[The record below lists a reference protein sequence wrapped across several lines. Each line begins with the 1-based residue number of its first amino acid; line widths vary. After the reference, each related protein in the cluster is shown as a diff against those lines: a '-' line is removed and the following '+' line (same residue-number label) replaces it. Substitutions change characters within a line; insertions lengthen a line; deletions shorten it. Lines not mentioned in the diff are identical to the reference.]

1 MHMMLKTLKNRI
13 HKRND
18 QDGRTAPQ
26 PTTGTKPSGGR
37 SGAGGSRTSPIG
49 TLDKKPPIPEL
60 TQENLQ
66 LYYSEPLPAF
76 KDVQVTERQNLFV
89 QKLHLCSF
97 TFNFNEATADV
108 QQKETKRRTLCEL
121 VDYVTAGQGKFN
133 EQIAEDVI
141 FMVAKNLFRTL
152 PPPCQRSV
160 DTSFDGGEGEVEP
173 YLDPAW
179 PHLQLV
185 YEFLLRYVVSNETD
199 TKVARKFVDQR
210 FILRLLELF
219 DCEDPRER
227 DYLKAIVH
235 RIYGKFMVYR
245 HFIRRAIN
253 NIFYTFVFET
263 DQHNG
268 IAELLEILGS
278 IINGFA
284 LPLKDEH
291 KTFLKRAL
299 LPLHKP
305 KNMMAYQQQLA
316 YCVSQFVEKDV
327 TLAEPILRA
336 LLRYWPVTNSSK
348 EVYFVNELEEILEL
362 TQVGEF
368 VNVLD
373 ILFKQIAKS
382 IQSAHFQ
389 VAERTLLIWNNEY
402 FIELVSQYRKDIF
415 PMLIESLEE
424 NAAGHWNSAVHQLT
438 LNVMKLLQDLD
449 DNLYEFCRQQLIA
462 KRKKKAAKEQLRA
475 KEWAIIER
483 QADQRRQQIA
493 AMHA

>member
-1 MHMMLKTLKNRI
+1 MLNRVRAKI
-13 HKRND
+13 VGSKKD
-18 QDGRTAPQ
+18 QQQDAARPSGLAPSRPNRTSNGTTAGPRTAQ
-26 PTTGTKPSGGR
+26 MSFKE
-37 SGAGGSRTSPIG
+37 
-49 TLDKKPPIPEL
+49 KPPIPDL
-60 TQENLQ
+60 TPENLQ
-66 LYYSEPLPAF
+66 TYYAEALPAF
-76 KDVQVTERQNLFV
+76 KDVQPGERQNLFV

-97 TFNFNEATADV
+97 TFNFNDATLDV
-108 QQKETKRRTLCEL
+108 QHKETKRRTLCEL
-121 VDYVTAGQGKFN
+121 VDYVTAGQGRFN
-133 EQIAEDVI
+133 EVIAEDVV
-141 FMVAKNLFRTL
+141 FMVGTNLFRTL
-152 PPPCQRSV
+152 PPPTQRQADSGY
-160 DTSFDGGEGEVEP
+160 DGGEGEVEP

-210 FILRLLELF
+210 FILKLLELF

-284 LPLKDEH
+284 LPLKEEH
-291 KTFLKRAL
+291 KQFLKRAL

-305 KNMMAYQQQLA
+305 KNMMHYQQQLA
-316 YCVSQFVEKDV
+316 YCVSQFVEKDAS
-327 TLAEPILRA
+327 LAEPILRA

-362 TQVGEF
+362 TQVTEF

-389 VAERTLLIWNNEY
+389 V
-402 FIELVSQYRKDIF
+402 
-415 PMLIESLEE
+415 
-424 NAAGHWNSAVHQLT
+424 
-438 LNVMKLLQDLD
+438 
-449 DNLYEFCRQQLIA
+449 
-462 KRKKKAAKEQLRA
+462 
-475 KEWAIIER
+475 
-483 QADQRRQQIA
+483 RR
-493 AMHA
+493 

>member
-1 MHMMLKTLKNRI
+1 MTTMFSRVRNKIVGKKPNEDANRSTGLQTRPP
-13 HKRND
+13 KGN
-18 QDGRTAPQ
+18 GN
-26 PTTGTKPSGGR
+26 TTGPRSTTMSFKEKP
-37 SGAGGSRTSPIG
+37 T
-49 TLDKKPPIPEL
+49 IPEL
-60 TQENLQ
+60 TPENLQ

-76 KDVQVTERQNLFV
+76 KDVQPAERQNLFV

-97 TFNFNEATADV
+97 TFNFNEATVDV

-133 EQIAEDVI
+133 EVIAEDVV
-141 FMVAKNLFRTL
+141 FMVGKNLFRTL
-152 PPPCQRSV
+152 PPPCQRTA
-160 DTSFDGGEGEVEP
+160 DNGFDGGEGEIEP
-173 YLDPAW
+173 FLDPAW

-210 FILRLLELF
+210 FILKLLELF

-291 KTFLKRAL
+291 KQFLKRAL

-305 KNMMAYQQQLA
+305 KNMMHYQQQLA
-316 YCVSQFVEKDV
+316 YCVSQFVEKDAM
-327 TLAEPILRA
+327 LAEPILRA

-362 TQVGEF
+362 TKVGEF

-389 VAERTLLIWNNEY
+389 VCFHPFRLRFPISLACQGIRPVMCFSVAMCPCVGTMLSLIGVYWT
-402 FIELVSQYRKDIF
+402 FIKV
-415 PMLIESLEE
+415 
-424 NAAGHWNSAVHQLT
+424 QLCSPRVPAHANHR
-438 LNVMKLLQDLD
+438 LP
-449 DNLYEFCRQQLIA
+449 FCSGIA
-462 KRKKKAAKEQLRA
+462 
-475 KEWAIIER
+475 
-483 QADQRRQQIA
+483 
-493 AMHA
+493 HAR

>member
-1 MHMMLKTLKNRI
+1 MMLKTLKNRI

-18 QDGRTAPQ
+18 QDGRAAPQ

-415 PMLIESLEE
+415 PMLIESLEV

-449 DNLYEFCRQQLIA
+449 DNLYEYCRQQLNA

>member
-1 MHMMLKTLKNRI
+1 MRNKIASVK
-13 HKRND
+13 KPND
-18 QDGRTAPQ
+18 QESNRTPGVPTRPRGGGNGTSSGPRNSTIPLNVKPQ
-26 PTTGTKPSGGR
+26 
-37 SGAGGSRTSPIG
+37 
-49 TLDKKPPIPEL
+49 IPEL
-60 TQENLQ
+60 TPENLQ
-66 LYYSEPLPAF
+66 LYYAEPLPAF
-76 KDVQVTERQNLFV
+76 KDVQPAERQNLFV

-97 TFNFNEATADV
+97 TFNFNEATVDV

-133 EQIAEDVI
+133 ETIAEDVV

-152 PPPCQRSV
+152 PPPSQRTA
-160 DTSFDGGEGEVEP
+160 DNGFDGGEGEVEP
-173 YLDPAW
+173 FLDPAW

-199 TKVARKFVDQR
+199 TKVARRFVDQR
-210 FILRLLELF
+210 FILKLLELF

-284 LPLKDEH
+284 LPLKEEH
-291 KTFLKRAL
+291 KQFLKRAL

-305 KNMMAYQQQLA
+305 KNMIHYQQQLA
-316 YCVSQFVEKDV
+316 YCVSQFVEKDAM
-327 TLAEPILRA
+327 LAEPILRA
-336 LLRYWPVTNSSK
+336 LLRYWPLTNSSK

-373 ILFKQIAKS
+373 ILFKQISKS

-389 VAERTLLIWNNEY
+389 VRSCPRFIILCCRPSCAFVVPTRCFCSTLQWNM
-402 FIELVSQYRKDIF
+402 LSQGRAN
-415 PMLIESLEE
+415 P
-424 NAAGHWNSAVHQLT
+424 AGVLAHACED
-438 LNVMKLLQDLD
+438 LL
-449 DNLYEFCRQQLIA
+449 
-462 KRKKKAAKEQLRA
+462 
-475 KEWAIIER
+475 
-483 QADQRRQQIA
+483 
-493 AMHA
+493 

>member
-1 MHMMLKTLKNRI
+1 MFQRVRQKMALVKKP
-13 HKRND
+13 ND
-18 QDGRTAPQ
+18 QESNRTPGGPARPTKGIGPSSGQRNSAISLKEKPQ
-26 PTTGTKPSGGR
+26 
-37 SGAGGSRTSPIG
+37 
-49 TLDKKPPIPEL
+49 IPEL
-60 TQENLQ
+60 TPESLQ
-66 LYYSEPLPAF
+66 FYYAEPLPAF
-76 KDVQVTERQNLFV
+76 KDVQPAERQNLFV

-97 TFNFNEATADV
+97 TFNFNEATVDV

-133 EQIAEDVI
+133 ETIAEDVV

-152 PPPCQRSV
+152 PPPSQRTA
-160 DTSFDGGEGEVEP
+160 DNGFDGGEGEVEP
-173 YLDPAW
+173 FLDPAW

-199 TKVARKFVDQR
+199 TKVARRFVDHR
-210 FILRLLELF
+210 FILKLLELF

-284 LPLKDEH
+284 LPLKEEH
-291 KTFLKRAL
+291 KQFLKRAL

-305 KNMMAYQQQLA
+305 KNMIHYQQQLA
-316 YCVSQFVEKDV
+316 YCVSQFVEKDAM
-327 TLAEPILRA
+327 LAEPILRA
-336 LLRYWPVTNSSK
+336 LLRYWPVTNSAK

-389 VAERTLLIWNNEY
+389 VRTSCPTYSARPLRIETYNSLHLQSCPQKA
-402 FIELVSQYRKDIF
+402 ELVLHALYNMRATRAYALLFLHSY
-415 PMLIESLEE
+415 
-424 NAAGHWNSAVHQLT
+424 AASVC
-438 LNVMKLLQDLD
+438 KP
-449 DNLYEFCRQQLIA
+449 
-462 KRKKKAAKEQLRA
+462 
-475 KEWAIIER
+475 
-483 QADQRRQQIA
+483 
-493 AMHA
+493 

>member
-1 MHMMLKTLKNRI
+1 MLKTLKNRI

-18 QDGRTAPQ
+18 QDGRAAPQ
-26 PTTGTKPSGGR
+26 PTTGAKPSGGR

-389 VAERTLLIWNNEY
+389 VR
-402 FIELVSQYRKDIF
+402 Q
-415 PMLIESLEE
+415 
-424 NAAGHWNSAVHQLT
+424 
-438 LNVMKLLQDLD
+438 
-449 DNLYEFCRQQLIA
+449 NLKSYLHHLGVLPHIY
-462 KRKKKAAKEQLRA
+462 L
-475 KEWAIIER
+475 
-483 QADQRRQQIA
+483 
-493 AMHA
+493 

>member
-1 MHMMLKTLKNRI
+1 MLKTLKNRI

-26 PTTGTKPSGGR
+26 PTTGAKPSGGR

-152 PPPCQRSV
+152 PPPCQR
-160 DTSFDGGEGEVEP
+160 
-173 YLDPAW
+173 
-179 PHLQLV
+179 
-185 YEFLLRYVVSNETD
+185 
-199 TKVARKFVDQR
+199 
-210 FILRLLELF
+210 
-219 DCEDPRER
+219 
-227 DYLKAIVH
+227 
-235 RIYGKFMVYR
+235 R

-389 VAERTLLIWNNEY
+389 VRH
-402 FIELVSQYRKDIF
+402 
-415 PMLIESLEE
+415 P
-424 NAAGHWNSAVHQLT
+424 
-438 LNVMKLLQDLD
+438 
-449 DNLYEFCRQQLIA
+449 
-462 KRKKKAAKEQLRA
+462 
-475 KEWAIIER
+475 AIS
-483 QADQRRQQIA
+483 
-493 AMHA
+493 

>member
-1 MHMMLKTLKNRI
+1 MIARM
-13 HKRND
+13 RNKIAGKKLLD
-18 QDGRTAPQ
+18 QDAGRTAGSVQTSRPARGNGATSGQRSSTISLKEKPQ
-26 PTTGTKPSGGR
+26 
-37 SGAGGSRTSPIG
+37 
-49 TLDKKPPIPEL
+49 IPEL
-60 TQENLQ
+60 TPENLQ
-66 LYYSEPLPAF
+66 LYYAEPLPAF
-76 KDVQVTERQNLFV
+76 KDVQPAERQNLFV

-97 TFNFNEATADV
+97 TFNFNEATVDV

-133 EQIAEDVI
+133 EVIAEDVV

-152 PPPCQRSV
+152 PPPCQRTT
-160 DTSFDGGEGEVEP
+160 DNGFDGGEGEVEP
-173 YLDPAW
+173 FLDPAW

-199 TKVARKFVDQR
+199 TKVARRFVDQR
-210 FILRLLELF
+210 FILKLLELF

-284 LPLKDEH
+284 LPLKEEH
-291 KTFLKRAL
+291 KQFLKRAL

-305 KNMMAYQQQLA
+305 KNMMHYQQQLA
-316 YCVSQFVEKDV
+316 YCVSQFVEKDAM
-327 TLAEPILRA
+327 LAEPILRA

-362 TQVGEF
+362 TQVSEF

-389 VAERTLLIWNNEY
+389 VRHPCCCVRGLLGEPTRRSEPARRACRWRSGRCSSGTTSTSSSWCRSTART
-402 FIELVSQYRKDIF
+402 SSR
-415 PMLIESLEE
+415 
-424 NAAGHWNSAVHQLT
+424 
-438 LNVMKLLQDLD
+438 
-449 DNLYEFCRQQLIA
+449 C
-462 KRKKKAAKEQLRA
+462 
-475 KEWAIIER
+475 
-483 QADQRRQQIA
+483 
-493 AMHA
+493 

>member
-1 MHMMLKTLKNRI
+1 MIQRMRNKIASVK
-13 HKRND
+13 KPND
-18 QDGRTAPQ
+18 QESNRTPGVPTRPRGGGNGTSSGPRNSTIPLNVKPQ
-26 PTTGTKPSGGR
+26 
-37 SGAGGSRTSPIG
+37 
-49 TLDKKPPIPEL
+49 IPEL
-60 TQENLQ
+60 TPENLQ
-66 LYYSEPLPAF
+66 LYYAEPLPAF
-76 KDVQVTERQNLFV
+76 KDVQPAERQNLFV

-97 TFNFNEATADV
+97 TFNFNEATVDV

-133 EQIAEDVI
+133 ETIAEDVV

-152 PPPCQRSV
+152 PPPSQRTA
-160 DTSFDGGEGEVEP
+160 DNGFDGGEGEVEP
-173 YLDPAW
+173 FLDPAW

-199 TKVARKFVDQR
+199 TKVARRFVDQR
-210 FILRLLELF
+210 FILKLLELF

-284 LPLKDEH
+284 LPLKEEH
-291 KTFLKRAL
+291 KQFLKRAL

-305 KNMMAYQQQLA
+305 KNMIHYQQQLA
-316 YCVSQFVEKDV
+316 YCVSQFVEKDAM
-327 TLAEPILRA
+327 LAEPILRA
-336 LLRYWPVTNSSK
+336 LLRYWPLTNSSK

-373 ILFKQIAKS
+373 ILFKQISKS

-389 VAERTLLIWNNEY
+389 VRSCPRFVILCCRPSCAFVVPTRCFCSTSQWNMLSQGRANPAGVLAHACEDLLLH
-402 FIELVSQYRKDIF
+402 ELLK
-415 PMLIESLEE
+415 
-424 NAAGHWNSAVHQLT
+424 
-438 LNVMKLLQDLD
+438 
-449 DNLYEFCRQQLIA
+449 
-462 KRKKKAAKEQLRA
+462 
-475 KEWAIIER
+475 
-483 QADQRRQQIA
+483 
-493 AMHA
+493 

>member
-1 MHMMLKTLKNRI
+1 MMLKTLKNRI

-26 PTTGTKPSGGR
+26 PTTGAKPSGGR

-449 DNLYEFCRQQLIA
+449 DNLYEYCRQQLIA

-483 QADQRRQQIA
+483 QADHRRQQIA

>member
-1 MHMMLKTLKNRI
+1 MRNKIASVK
-13 HKRND
+13 KPND
-18 QDGRTAPQ
+18 QESNRTPGVPTRPRGGGNGTSSGPRNSTIPLNVKPQ
-26 PTTGTKPSGGR
+26 
-37 SGAGGSRTSPIG
+37 
-49 TLDKKPPIPEL
+49 IPEL
-60 TQENLQ
+60 TPENLQ
-66 LYYSEPLPAF
+66 LYYAEPLPAF
-76 KDVQVTERQNLFV
+76 KDVQPAERQNLFV

-97 TFNFNEATADV
+97 TFNFNEATVDV

-133 EQIAEDVI
+133 ETIAEDVV

-152 PPPCQRSV
+152 PPPSQRTA
-160 DTSFDGGEGEVEP
+160 DNGFDGGEGEVEP
-173 YLDPAW
+173 FLDPAW

-199 TKVARKFVDQR
+199 TKVARRFVDQR
-210 FILRLLELF
+210 FILKLLELF

-284 LPLKDEH
+284 LPLKEEH
-291 KTFLKRAL
+291 KQFLKRAL

-305 KNMMAYQQQLA
+305 KNMIHYQQQLA
-316 YCVSQFVEKDV
+316 YCVSQFVEKDAM
-327 TLAEPILRA
+327 LAEPILRA
-336 LLRYWPVTNSSK
+336 LLRYWPLTNSSK

-373 ILFKQIAKS
+373 ILFKQISKS

-389 VAERTLLIWNNEY
+389 VRSCPRFVILCCRPSCAFVVPTRCFCSTSQWNMLSQGRANPAGVLAHACEDLLLH
-402 FIELVSQYRKDIF
+402 ELLK
-415 PMLIESLEE
+415 
-424 NAAGHWNSAVHQLT
+424 
-438 LNVMKLLQDLD
+438 
-449 DNLYEFCRQQLIA
+449 
-462 KRKKKAAKEQLRA
+462 
-475 KEWAIIER
+475 
-483 QADQRRQQIA
+483 
-493 AMHA
+493 